1 MGIVVC
7 VEWIALIACVEW
19 LAFSH
24 AMCLYF
30 ICCFQF
36 FSKIQKSKNPK
47 IQKSKNPKLQREVPF
62 SILIKIDC
70 KNNLNII

>member
-1 MGIVVC
+1 MLMGIV
-7 VEWIALIACVEW
+7 CVEW

-47 IQKSKNPKLQREVPF
+47 IQKSKNPTRG
-62 SILIKIDC
+62 SILNFD
-70 KNNLNII
+70 KN

>member
-1 MGIVVC
+1 MLMGIV
-7 VEWIALIACVEW
+7 CVEW

-47 IQKSKNPKLQREVPF
+47 IQKSKNPKIQKSKNPKIQREVPF